1 MVISSIILAL
11 GTAVLVIVTAY
22 YASQT
27 KRLVGQTERL
37 VGQTERLATLTQQ
50 SVTQA
55 SQREQIKTSRYLWER
70 INEKYDPIIKI
81 GRSQGWPED
90 GSGII
95 DVGWEMLSP
104 LVREIDYFAFLVL
117 MDEIRDVRY
126 YRHRLSGYIATIMR
140 HYASANI
147 RHDLRDQYPDFNRLI
162 MGWNINMPDEET

>member
-1 MVISSIILAL
+1 LAL

-27 KRLVGQTERL
+27 KRLVGQTKRL
-37 VGQTERLATLTQQ
+37 VGQTERLATSTEQ

-55 SQREQIKTSRYLWER
+55 SQGEQIKTIRYLWER

-117 MDEIRDVRY
+117 MDDIRDVRY
-126 YRHRLSGYIATIMR
+126 YRHRLSRYIATIMR
-140 HYASANI
+140 HYASPNI

-162 MGWNINMPDEET
+162 MEWNINMPDEET